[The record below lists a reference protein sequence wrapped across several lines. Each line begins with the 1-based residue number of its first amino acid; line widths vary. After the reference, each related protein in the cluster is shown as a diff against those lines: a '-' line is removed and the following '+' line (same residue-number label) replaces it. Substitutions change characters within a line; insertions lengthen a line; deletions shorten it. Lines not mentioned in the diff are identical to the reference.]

1 MGMWPDIQDVER
13 NLKAFPAPKPAAE
26 EIFADVVLARS
37 FLDGACHY
45 CHNHGRHQFVSVAD
59 IKKLAESFI
68 GRTINNIALK
78 VAMRMQGLQTK
89 TSGSDKS
96 VLLAKVPPLHRYE
109 EMREQWNKHQI
120 DEQKEI
126 DEEIKRWTEYRAQYP
141 NYQP

>member
-45 CHNHGRHQFVSVAD
+45 CHNHGRHSFTLVPD

-68 GRTINNIALK
+68 SRTINDLAFA
-78 VAMRMQGLQTK
+78 VAMRIQGLQTK
-89 TSGSDKS
+89 PSGSDRS
-96 VLLAKVPPLHRYE
+96 VLLVKVPPL
-109 EMREQWNKHQI
+109 
-120 DEQKEI
+120 
-126 DEEIKRWTEYRAQYP
+126 
-141 NYQP
+141 